1 LTLKKFILSLFLA
14 FPLMSIG
21 QSVKEDMILGQ
32 WMSPEKDLKVLCYKE
47 NNLYYAKVI
56 WFKKYYSDIP
66 DDPHCVPESQW
77 LESVVMDKFQF
88 KQDQWVNGKI
98 WNLKNGKRYS
108 AYIQLKGNDTL
119 NVVGYVMFRF
129 FNQKTFFVRVK
140 EGQVKAGKN

>member
-1 LTLKKFILSLFLA
+1 
-14 FPLMSIG
+14 
-21 QSVKEDMILGQ
+21 
-32 WMSPEKDLKVLCYKE
+32 
-47 NNLYYAKVI
+47 
-56 WFKKYYSDIP
+56 
-66 DDPHCVPESQW
+66 
-77 LESVVMDKFQF
+77 MDKFTFQ
-88 KQDQWVNGKI
+88 QNQWVDGKI